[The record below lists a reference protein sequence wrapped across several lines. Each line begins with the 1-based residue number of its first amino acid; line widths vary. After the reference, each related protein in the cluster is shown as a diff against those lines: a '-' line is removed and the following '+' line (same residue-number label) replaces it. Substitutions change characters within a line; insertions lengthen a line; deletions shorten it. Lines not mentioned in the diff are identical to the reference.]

1 MFNYN
6 MPFHLAQQ
14 WLLGPHSN
22 ISVAKVERNLE
33 ENRHDPLGIWYVLAS
48 VTRRASG
55 LRSMPDALQLQRLP
69 KLDGLETKDCL
80 PGSRDGEVDNVKRW
94 LDRDGEFAYW
104 INGTAGVGKSILA
117 RHLADLLKA
126 GDRLGCLVHLSANS
140 QYSPSSLI
148 QGMARELTVL
158 HQSCYET
165 IVNEAKQEI
174 SNMES
179 VDSIFK
185 RYLYDPI
192 KSLQVPA
199 PLIFI
204 IDALD
209 EWRPQYVESFLK
221 ALKDTHGDA
230 IRFILTS
237 RTHVEIT
244 NALGHLSHCNFTLLK
259 VSGNIMETYFQDRFS
274 RMHPRLDVTPEQ
286 IDSLVK
292 QAQGLFIWA
301 ATVCRIV
308 ESVKAEA
315 RQDALGAIIS
325 SPREATNPH
334 SDIWDLYNKGLMRL
348 CRERTHDP
356 KTLRKMLCIMAT
368 MQRDLSVKSFS
379 IFADVKESEVQ
390 FFHERLQ
397 AFYDP
402 VVNVQWKADTIYPLQ
417 QTTHSSFRD
426 FIFADDINSSQA
438 HGFVIK
444 NKDGHS
450 TFSDVCKKYL
460 RVDVPFQTSEDS
472 LDAGYVMTYWM
483 VHFLSGKES
492 LTELDMDEVLH
503 RHLRIVRSLSS
514 STNPKEL
521 SPAPFFSSFIR
532 SHNKVV
538 VSFLNTILTQIDEQ
552 QIPIDVRTIP
562 GLQYLSNIWPGS
574 GFPSVCGGCI
584 HKHSISI
591 A

>member
-1 MFNYN
+1 
-6 MPFHLAQQ
+6 
-14 WLLGPHSN
+14 
-22 ISVAKVERNLE
+22 
-33 ENRHDPLGIWYVLAS
+33 
-48 VTRRASG
+48 
-55 LRSMPDALQLQRLP
+55 MPDTLQLQRLP

-80 PGSRDGEVDNVKRW
+80 PGSRDDEVVKVEHW
-94 LDRDGEFAYW
+94 LDGDGEFAYW

-140 QYSPSSLI
+140 QYTPSSLI

-179 VDSIFK
+179 VDAIFK
-185 RYLYDPI
+185 RYLYEPI
-192 KSLQVPA
+192 KSLNVPA

-204 IDALD
+204 VDALD

-221 ALKDTHGDA
+221 ALNNTHGDY
-230 IRFILTS
+230 IRFVFTS
-237 RTHVEIT
+237 RTHDEIT
-244 NALGHLSHCNFTLLK
+244 NALGHLSRCNFTLLK
-259 VSGNIMETYFQDRFS
+259 VSSNIMKTYFEDRFS
-274 RMHPRLDVTPEQ
+274 NMHPRLDVRPDQ

-292 QAQGLFIWA
+292 QARGLFIWA
-301 ATVCRIV
+301 ATVCRLV
-308 ESVKAEA
+308 ESVNADA
-315 RQDALGAIIS
+315 RQDALGEIIS

-348 CRERTHDP
+348 CREQIHDP
-356 KTLRKMLCIMAT
+356 TTLCKMLRIMAT
-368 MQRDLSVKSFS
+368 MQRDLSVRSFS

-397 AFYDP
+397 AFYDSDL
-402 VVNVQWKADTIYPLQ
+402 NVQWKADTIYPLQ

-444 NKDGHS
+444 YKEGHS
-450 TFSDVCKKYL
+450 TFSRVCGEYF
-460 RVDVPFQTSEDS
+460 DVPFQASKHS
-472 LDAGYVMTYWM
+472 LDAGYVVTYWM

-492 LTELDMDEVLH
+492 LTELDMDKVLG
-503 RHLRIVRSLSS
+503 RHLQIVRSLSL

-532 SHNKVV
+532 SHNEAV
-538 VSFLNTILTQIDEQ
+538 VSFLNTILNKINEQ
-552 QIPIDVRTIP
+552 QLPIDVRVIS
-562 GLQYLSNIWPGS
+562 GLQMPR
-574 GFPSVCGGCI
+574 
-584 HKHSISI
+584 
-591 A
+591 